1 MTKLAIIHTTSAT
14 VDPMK
19 TLAAELLPNCDVVNF
34 VDDSILPQLGK
45 NGGNLA
51 EVEERLV
58 HYARFAEQVG
68 ADVILEAC
76 SSVGELVVKMQS
88 TVSIPI
94 VRIDESMA
102 DQAVQRGE
110 RLGVAATLATTLQP
124 TTRLLRAKAQAVGK
138 HVEITPLLIEG
149 AYQKLM
155 TGDREGHDNLLV
167 EKLQELAQAVEVVV
181 LAQASMARVLPRL
194 SIADQA
200 KILVSPRLAME
211 RVKSIISDASPV
223 APSQSGKEG

>member
-14 VDPMK
+14 VDSMK
-19 TLAAELLPNCDVVNF
+19 ALAAEMLPGSELVNF
-34 VDDSILPQLGK
+34 VDDSILPQLGQ

-76 SSVGELVVKMQS
+76 SSVGEVVPKMQS
-88 TVSIPI
+88 AVSIPI
-94 VRIDESMA
+94 VRIDDAMA
-102 DQAVQRGE
+102 EEAIGRGR

-124 TTRLLRAKAQAVGK
+124 TTRLLKTKAEAARKQ
-138 HVEITPLLIEG
+138 VEVTPLLIEG

-155 TGDREGHDNLLV
+155 GGDREGHDNLLV
-167 EKLQELAQAVEVVV
+167 EKLQELARNVDVVV

-194 SIADQA
+194 SAADQD
-200 KILVSPRLAME
+200 KILTSPRLAME
-211 RVKSIISDASPV
+211 RVKNVIASLSI
-223 APSQSGKEG
+223 PSKEN

>member
-1 MTKLAIIHTTSAT
+1 MPKLAIIHTTSAT
-14 VDPMK
+14 VESMK
-19 TLAAELLPNCDVVNF
+19 TLAAEMLPGSELVNF
-34 VDDSILPQLGK
+34 VDDSILPQLAQ
-45 NGGNLA
+45 NGGDLT

-76 SSVGELVVKMQS
+76 SSVGEVVAKMQAA
-88 TVSIPI
+88 VSIPI

-102 DQAVQRGE
+102 EQAVGRGQHV
-110 RLGVAATLATTLQP
+110 GVAATLQTTLQP
-124 TTRLLRAKAQAVGK
+124 TMRLLQAKAHEAGGQ
-138 HVEITPLLIEG
+138 VEITPVLIEG

-155 TGDREGHDNLLV
+155 AGDREGHDNLLV
-167 EKLQELAQAVEVVV
+167 EKLQELALSMDVVV

-194 SIADQA
+194 SAAAQE

-211 RVKSIISDASPV
+211 RVQDVIASLSV
-223 APSQSGKEG
+223 SGKKK